1 MHIVVIAWL
10 FVIGL
15 MALTLSSALA
25 GIAWFVGAGLLPV
38 LLLLWFALR
47 RKRSV
52 LEREVEARD
61 DGHAEPDR

>member
-15 MALTLSSALA
+15 MALALSSALA
-25 GIAWFVGAGLLPV
+25 GIAWFVCAGLLPM
-38 LLLLWFALR
+38 LLLWFALR

>member
-15 MALTLSSALA
+15 MALALSSALA
-25 GIAWFVGAGLLPV
+25 GIAWFVCAGLLPM